1 MSNDA
6 ETSFSTLSII
16 KYFNHPSQGK
26 DCLFVLS
33 IKMILLHYCNL
44 KNDQIVC
51 SQKHGKSTLE
61 MCLIL
66 INKNVVLFTWIL

>member
-33 IKMILLHYCNL
+33 IK
-44 KNDQIVC
+44 ND
-51 SQKHGKSTLE
+51 
-61 MCLIL
+61 
-66 INKNVVLFTWIL
+66 FTTSL